1 MVDGFFWTRVTS
13 KYLGFLYEDIAFE
26 DLPAPMRERA
36 QSVDAVPEAP
46 PIKLAAP
53 ECQREHKECVPRK
66 GPLLGGPSPFLLLI
80 SVRRSPHS
88 GATSSGCRSK
98 PRAHAAIHS
107 HPSSRNSRHSNRR
120 RSRLR

>member
-53 ECQREHKECVPRK
+53 ECEREHKEC
-66 GPLLGGPSPFLLLI
+66 
-80 SVRRSPHS
+80 
-88 GATSSGCRSK
+88 A
-98 PRAHAAIHS
+98 
-107 HPSSRNSRHSNRR
+107 
-120 RSRLR
+120 